1 MEQALPPEQAYLIW
15 CLSWFGLFVGLFA
28 VLRGYP
34 IIGALHFGCGCT
46 SLLYWSDPDM
56 RSWRRWLDIAWVQ
69 MSIITTTL
77 LTWTAQYRYV
87 FYCCLVLGATLYGA
101 GWLLM
106 DSPWLAGLAHAGV
119 HVCGNLATF
128 VVVSGEI
135 AEGSFQT
142 ITEE

>member
-15 CLSWFGLFVGLFA
+15 CLSWLGLFVGLFG

-34 IIGALHFGCGCT
+34 LIGALHVGGACT

-56 RSWRRWLDIAWVQ
+56 RSWRRWFDIGWIQ
-69 MSIITTTL
+69 MTL
-77 LTWTAQYRYV
+77 
-87 FYCCLVLGATLYGA
+87 FSFLVLSRAAEYRTAWYACVATGVSLYGV

-119 HVCGNLATF
+119 HVCGNLGTLF
-128 VVVSGEI
+128 LVSGDH